1 MICSNRGTGIL
12 PVSFSASNRQE
23 RLFLFRHQTGRMPV
37 PQISIQFGTATSL
50 VLTVEQAGKTV
61 SFSASNR
68 QDGCSTN
75 IYPIWDCDQSC
86 TNRGTGRKTC
96 FFFGIKQ
103 AGWLFLFRHQ
113 TGRMPVPQISIKFG
127 THKYLSNLM

>member
-68 QDGCSTN
+68 QDGC
-75 IYPIWDCDQSC
+75 
-86 TNRGTGRKTC
+86 

-103 AGWLFLFRHQ
+103 AGCLF
-113 TGRMPVPQISIKFG
+113 
-127 THKYLSNLM
+127 HKYLSNLGLTNIYQI